1 MKLEK
6 KINDTLVERD
16 KQWSEAFGIDG
27 PEFPE
32 DVPLWLRKQA
42 DAPTFECGAALKKTA

>member
-1 MKLEK
+1 MEK
-6 KINDTLVERD
+6 KSFDALVERD

-42 DAPTFECGAALKKTA
+42 DTPMFECGAAKKTA